1 MRVRRHYSNLW
12 RLPDWCLCGGCYDV
26 ATTTCCA
33 RSVALILVR
42 SLCSWTQFKFLL
54 RLFFQFV
61 FVFWF
66 GLYTQQRFCKRRQV
80 LKDGHMYTVGLRTR
94 GVDCYHSLHRW
105 IKHLLDLPVFI
116 FLMLLWMQYPDKIE
130 LLMNFQQQNLCLY
143 ESSCTFGSCLTSDF
157 TLHDRNLGAFLCKIT
172 RIQVFLFP
180 WMLRSNIST
189 AGF

>member
-130 LLMNFQQQNLCLY
+130 LLMNFQYPSINIFLSVFKFLDG
-143 ESSCTFGSCLTSDF
+143 ELSSYSF
-157 TLHDRNLGAFLCKIT
+157 KIT